1 MQVGAGDLT
10 TTIVQMVSTW
20 GLRVIGAVA
29 VLVVGWTVAKW
40 VRRLV
45 RRTLE
50 HTKTEPVL
58 IGFVSGLVY
67 YGLLAFVIVAVL
79 NLFGVQTTS
88 FVAVL
93 GAAGFAIGMAFQ
105 GTLGNFSA
113 GVMLLVFRPFSAGD
127 FVEAG
132 GVSGT
137 VRDIGLFATRLDT
150 PDNVEILVPNSSVFG
165 NVIRNF
171 NGNETRRLDLEVG
184 IHYRDDIGTAISAC
198 EELLAGDERVLRDPA
213 PVVAV
218 AGLGDSSVKLMVRPW
233 CRADVYWPLR
243 ADLTRG
249 LKEGLEAAGC
259 SIPFPQHDVHL
270 FGTVPVGEGA

>member
-10 TTIVQMVSTW
+10 TTVVQAVSTW
-20 GLRVIGAVA
+20 GLRVLGAVA
-29 VLVVGWTVAKW
+29 VLVVGWTVSKW

-45 RRTLE
+45 RRALE
-50 HTKTEPVL
+50 HTRTEPVL
-58 IGFVSGLVY
+58 IGFVSGLAY
-67 YGLLAFVIVAVL
+67 YGLLAFVVLAVL
-79 NLFGVQTTS
+79 NLFGIQTTS
-88 FVAVL
+88 FVAVM
-93 GAAGFAIGMAFQ
+93 GAAGFAIGLAFQ

-150 PDNVEILVPNSSVFG
+150 PDNVRILVPNSAVFG

-171 NGNETRRLDLEVG
+171 NGNDTRRLDLEVG
-184 IHYRDDIGTAISAC
+184 IDYDDDIGTAIAAC
-198 EELLAGDERVLRDPA
+198 EDLLAREGRVLSEPA

-233 CRADVYWPLR
+233 CRTEDYWPLR

-249 LKEGLEAAGC
+249 LKAGLEAAGC
-259 SIPFPQHDVHL
+259 SLPFPQRDVHL
-270 FGTVPVGEGA
+270 VGAEAAGEVA

>member
-10 TTIVQMVSTW
+10 AAVVQTVSTW
-20 GLRVIGAVA
+20 GLRVLGAVA
-29 VLVVGWTVAKW
+29 VLVVGWSAAKW
-40 VRRLV
+40 ARRLV
-45 RRTLE
+45 RRALE
-50 HTKTEPVL
+50 HTRTEPVL
-58 IGFVSGLVY
+58 VGFVSGLVY
-67 YGLLAFVIVAVL
+67 YGLLAFVMLAVL
-79 NLFGVQTTS
+79 NLFGIQTTA

-93 GAAGFAIGMAFQ
+93 GAAGFAIGLAFQ

-150 PDNVEILVPNSSVFG
+150 PDNVRILVPNSEVFG

-171 NGNETRRLDLEVG
+171 NGNDTRRLDLEVG
-184 IHYRDDIGTAISAC
+184 IDYEDDIGTAIAAC
-198 EELLAGDERVLRDPA
+198 EELLAGEARVLSEPA

-218 AGLGDSSVKLMVRPW
+218 AGLGDSSVNLMVRPW
-233 CRADVYWPLR
+233 CRVEDYWPLR

-259 SIPFPQHDVHL
+259 SLPFPQRDVHM
-270 FGTVPVGEGA
+270 FRAGTAGEGG

>member
-1 MQVGAGDLT
+1 MQVGAGDLAT
-10 TTIVQMVSTW
+10 TVVQTVSTW
-20 GLRVIGAVA
+20 GLRVLGAVA
-29 VLVVGWTVAKW
+29 VLVIGWTVSKW
-40 VRRLV
+40 VRRFV
-45 RRTLE
+45 RRALE
-50 HTKTEPVL
+50 RTRTEPVL
-58 IGFVSGLVY
+58 IGFLSGLVY
-67 YGLLAFVIVAVL
+67 YGLLAFVIIAVL

-150 PDNVEILVPNSSVFG
+150 PDNVRVLVPNSAVFG

-171 NGNETRRLDLEVG
+171 NGNDTRRLDLEVG
-184 IHYRDDIGTAISAC
+184 IDYGDDIGTAIATC
-198 EELLAGDERVLRDPA
+198 EEILEREDRILRDPA

-218 AGLGDSSVKLMVRPW
+218 AGLGDSSVNLMVRPW
-233 CRADVYWPLR
+233 CKPQDYWPLR
-243 ADLTRG
+243 ADLMRQ

-259 SIPFPQHDVHL
+259 SIPFPQRDVHL
-270 FGTVPVGEGA
+270 HEAAPAGEGA